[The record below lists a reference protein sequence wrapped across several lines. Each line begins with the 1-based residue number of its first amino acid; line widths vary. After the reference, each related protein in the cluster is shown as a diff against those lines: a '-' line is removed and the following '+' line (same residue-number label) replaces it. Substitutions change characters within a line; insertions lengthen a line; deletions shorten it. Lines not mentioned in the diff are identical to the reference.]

1 MSSLSTNDVVTV
13 TVSVA
18 PSAPTARNFSN
29 ALILGS
35 ATVLPLYQRVQAFAG
50 GAQVALAAMV
60 AAGFTTTMEEYKA
73 AAIWFSQSPQP
84 QTIKIGRRMLAA
96 QPGALLGAGVSSTP
110 LATFQAITA
119 GGFDIALNGT
129 NEQVAGLNFAGL
141 TMTQIAAA
149 IQTAL
154 QALLA
159 STLCIWNGT
168 SFIVTSP
175 TTGTS
180 STVGYAVAPTHSG
193 SPTDISV
200 LLGLTAGSGAQ
211 GYAGVAIESMTDS
224 WNASAIFDPNFYGI
238 AVAGG
243 STQDIKDTMAWGQIG
258 VYLHAYSVSDPTAKL
273 AATTT
278 DLFSYA
284 KTNGYSNSFGQWSN
298 TPYAALSALSR
309 LLLVDLTQP
318 NSAITLKFKQEPGVA
333 VDSFTETER
342 LALEGKNANY
352 YASFAAPGTTNGFA
366 MFAQGVCGDGTFIDQ
381 VFNLA
386 WCQANLQSAYFGVL
400 ATALTKIAQ
409 TDIGVQM
416 IVQALDKVMDQARAA
431 GIIAKGN
438 WTGLGVGEIKS
449 GDLLPNA
456 YYTYASP
463 VASQSSGDRAARK
476 APPITIIA
484 TGAGAVHSGSVQFN
498 FQA

>member
-13 TVSVA
+13 TVNVA
-18 PSAPTARNFSN
+18 PSAPVARNFSN
-29 ALILGS
+29 ALVLGS
-35 ATVLPLYQRVQAFAG
+35 NTVLPLYQRVQAFAG
-50 GAQVALAAMV
+50 GGTVALSAMV

-96 QPGALLGAGVSSTP
+96 QPGALLGSGVSSV
-110 LATFQAITA
+110 LATYTGITA
-119 GGFDIALNGT
+119 GGFDIAINGT
-129 NEQVAGLNFAGL
+129 PEQVSGLNFSGAGS
-141 TMTQIAAA
+141 MTAIAAL

-154 QALLA
+154 QGLLA
-159 STLCIWNGT
+159 STLCTWTGA
-168 SFIVTSP
+168 SFAITSP

-193 SPTDISV
+193 SPTDVSA

-211 GYAGVAIESMTDS
+211 AYAGVAIESMTDS
-224 WNASAIFDPNFYGI
+224 LNASAVFDPNFYGI
-238 AVAGG
+238 AIAGG
-243 STQDIKDTMAWGQIG
+243 STQDIKDTMAWAQIG
-258 VYLHAYSVSDPTAKL
+258 VYLHSYSVSDPTAKL

-284 KTNGYSNSFGQWSN
+284 KTNGYGNSFGQWSN
-298 TPYAALSALSR
+298 TPYAAISALAR

-386 WCQANLQSAYFGVL
+386 WAQANLQSAYFGAL

-409 TDIGVQM
+409 TDIGMQM
-416 IVQALDKVMDQARAA
+416 IVQALDKVMDQARSA
-431 GIIAKGN
+431 GIIAAGK
-438 WTGLGVGEIKS
+438 WAGLGIGEIKS

-463 VASQSSGDRAARK
+463 VASQSTSDRNARK